1 MKKVNSFK
9 LFEQVK
15 NNLLPGYKE
24 HVLEVTEGD
33 FNKCWNCG
41 IESDEVYFVSTLNPE
56 TGNEYAL
63 LLCPECYDRLK
74 KVFRIILYQDV
85 VELED

>member
-33 FNKCWNCG
+33 FNKCWN
-41 IESDEVYFVSTLNPE
+41 
-56 TGNEYAL
+56 
-63 LLCPECYDRLK
+63 
-74 KVFRIILYQDV
+74 
-85 VELED
+85 